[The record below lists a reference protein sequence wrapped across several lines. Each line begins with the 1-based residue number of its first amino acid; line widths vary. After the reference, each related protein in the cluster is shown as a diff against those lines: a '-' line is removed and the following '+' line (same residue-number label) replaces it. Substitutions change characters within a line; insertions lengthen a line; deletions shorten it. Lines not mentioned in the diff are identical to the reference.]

1 MKAGALGFALSL
13 LLATTAHA
21 EGPDTLQPDLRW
33 RGVALEDLPGAE
45 VALVNEAVRLAN
57 PGRLDEVESV
67 AWLERT
73 VVNERDSDVTAGE
86 ISRPRYLVQIVGRAA
101 RFASDMDQ
109 GPRKKAPLGVVVVEA
124 RLAADTSDLPEL
136 SIVREAALATL
147 DLEIKASLID
157 RLTLVMDERFGFIRV
172 WPVGVGAL
180 DTVRRPGELS
190 SLTPA
195 TELGRI
201 SREVGFLSLSAPA
214 WNRGMP
220 YLPFEIPMTS
230 TRSIKP
236 RRWYVETRVAF
247 HAFQGQKFSRGF
259 NSHGCITLRDADLI
273 ELADLVFARPVPLP
287 LAIQPAP
294 FMQHQHPFPHE
305 TGHYW
310 ELENLGTA
318 KNPRILR
325 GNLYAIKKV
334 KGTPPLREMVAIY
347 MDWEK
352 RRERLGPVLA
362 QHSPIPAVLTP

>member
-109 GPRKKAPLGVVVVEA
+109 GSRKKAPLGVVVVEA

-214 WNRGMP
+214 WNRGLP

-236 RRWYVETRVAF
+236 RRWYFETRVAF

-287 LAIQPAP
+287 LAIQPES
-294 FMQHQHPFPHE
+294 FLQHQHPFPHE